1 MDDGGTV
8 RELYRGYLEEMR
20 ARAKHLSRWK
30 DSVSEDLQNFNVSVI
45 LTADRQDW
53 AKLNEQANTA

>member
-20 ARAKHLSRWK
+20 ARAKHLSRWN
-30 DSVSEDLQNFNVSVI
+30 DSVSEDLRNFNVSVI

>member
-20 ARAKHLSRWK
+20 ARAKHLSRWN
-30 DSVSEDLQNFNVSVI
+30 DRVSEDLRNFNVSVI